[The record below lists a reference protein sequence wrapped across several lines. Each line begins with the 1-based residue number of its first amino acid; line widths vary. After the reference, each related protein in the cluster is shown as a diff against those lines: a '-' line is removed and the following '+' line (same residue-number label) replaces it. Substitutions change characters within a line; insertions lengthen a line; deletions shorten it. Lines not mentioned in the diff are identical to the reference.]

1 MPNLLSRFASD
12 VFWLARYMER
22 AEALARLID
31 ITKTY
36 AGTETSGEK
45 WERILRICGDLE
57 QYRESHSDADAT
69 SILAFYLLDDKN
81 PTSVA
86 YSVRMA
92 RENARGAR
100 HLISTELWTHLN
112 MLHNRYAKLT
122 GRDIRL
128 SNVSEIC
135 QEIKTAC
142 QTSEGIVESTLT
154 RGEPW
159 LFYNLG
165 KQIERADQ
173 TSRVLDIGYLSLASD
188 DDDHAL
194 LSVQWNALIRSL
206 AGYHLYRSKY
216 PAGDYARDVTSFM
229 LFEPEFSRSVACCAD
244 SIATTLKRLKQRLP
258 EIPTGRIDDAQAAL
272 ADMMEAGPEQPITA
286 AHLHRFLDQL
296 QLAIGALSEAV
307 AITYFP
313 PETAENQ
320 P

>member
-1 MPNLLSRFASD
+1 MPSLLSRFASD
-12 VFWLARYMER
+12 LFWLARYLER

-36 AGTETSGEK
+36 AGTETSGAK

-57 QYRESHSDADAT
+57 RYREGGGGTDAA
-69 SILAFYLLDDKN
+69 SVLAFYLLDSKN

-86 YSVRMA
+86 YSLRMA

-112 MLHNRYAKLT
+112 MLHNHYSRLT

-128 SNVSEIC
+128 SNVSEVC

-142 QTSEGIVESTLT
+142 QAGEGIVESTLT

-159 LFYNLG
+159 FFYNLG

-173 TSRVLDIGYLSLASD
+173 TTRVLDIGYLSLASD
-188 DDDHAL
+188 DDDQAL

-216 PAGDYARDVTSFM
+216 PAGEYARDVAAFM
-229 LFEPEFSRSVACCAD
+229 LFEPEFTRSVVCC
-244 SIATTLKRLKQRLP
+244 SEGISVNLRRLKHRLP
-258 EIPTGRIDDAQAAL
+258 DVSTTAIEAAQSAFL
-272 ADMMEAGPEQPITA
+272 
-286 AHLHRFLDQL
+286 AHLDAPPADPLTTSRLRSYLDQL
-296 QLAIGALSEAV
+296 QLDLASTSEAV
-307 AITYFP
+307 GATYFP
-313 PETAENQ
+313 EV
-320 P
+320 

>member
-1 MPNLLSRFASD
+1 MSSLLSRFASD
-12 VFWLARYMER
+12 LFGLARYLER

-36 AGTETSGEK
+36 AGTETSGAK

-57 QYRESHSDADAT
+57 RYREGNNDAEAG
-69 SILAFYLLDDKN
+69 SILAFYLLDARN
-81 PTSVA
+81 PTSIA
-86 YSVRMA
+86 YAVRMA

-112 MLHNRYAKLT
+112 MLHNSYAKYT

-128 SNVSEIC
+128 NNVTEVC

-142 QTSEGIVESTLT
+142 QAGEGIVESTLT

-159 LFYNLG
+159 FFYNLG

-173 TSRVLDIGYLSLASD
+173 TTRVLDIGFLSLATD
-188 DDDHAL
+188 DDDQAL

-216 PAGDYARDVTSFM
+216 PAGDYARDVVTFM
-229 LFEPEFSRSVACCAD
+229 MFEPEFSRSVTCCNEA
-244 SIATTLKRLKQRLP
+244 IAVNLRRLKRRLPGVPTDVIDKAHGTLTQRL
-258 EIPTGRIDDAQAAL
+258 DAGL
-272 ADMMEAGPEQPITA
+272 EQPMNPA
-286 AHLHRFLDQL
+286 QLHQYLDQV
-296 QLAIGALSEAV
+296 QLDLGSLSEAI
-307 AITYFP
+307 ADTYFP
-313 PETAENQ
+313 SEEQEKP
-320 P
+320 